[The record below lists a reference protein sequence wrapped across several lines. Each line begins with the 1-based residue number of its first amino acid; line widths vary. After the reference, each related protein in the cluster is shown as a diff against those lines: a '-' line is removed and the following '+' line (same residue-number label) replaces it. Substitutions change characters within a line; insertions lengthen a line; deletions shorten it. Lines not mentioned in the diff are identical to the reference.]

1 MSLSRVAFYSL
12 LIAFVTVVAISVGN
26 NWSHPANSV
35 PPAPLL
41 CAPPTDHI
49 RISGPPMTAEQ
60 VEMKELGEDKRLGI
74 KSSVPFGD
82 SDPEW
87 SEFKKKAGKQDHFY
101 AYTDISSG
109 GYAVVRG
116 NCVLDTFMTWIS

>member
-1 MSLSRVAFYSL
+1 
-12 LIAFVTVVAISVGN
+12 
-26 NWSHPANSV
+26 
-35 PPAPLL
+35 
-41 CAPPTDHI
+41 
-49 RISGPPMTAEQ
+49 MTAEQ

-74 KSSVPFGD
+74 ESSVPFGD
-82 SDPEW
+82 SNREW
-87 SEFKKKAGKQDHFY
+87 LEFKKKAEKQDHFY

>member
-12 LIAFVTVVAISVGN
+12 LIAFVTVVAITVGN
-26 NWSHPANSV
+26 LSPHPAISV

-41 CAPPTDHI
+41 CAPATDHI
-49 RISGPPMTAEQ
+49 RILGPPMTAEQ
-60 VEMKELGEDKRLGI
+60 VEEKEAGEDKRLGI
-74 KSSVPFGD
+74 KSSVPFG
-82 SDPEW
+82 SSSPEW
-87 SEFKKKAGKQDHFY
+87 FEFKKKAGEQDRFY

>member
-12 LIAFVTVVAISVGN
+12 LIAFVTVVAIAVGN
-26 NWSHPANSV
+26 ISPHPAIAI

-60 VEMKELGEDKRLGI
+60 VELKELGEDKRLGI
-74 KSSVPFGD
+74 KSSVPFGN
-82 SDPEW
+82 SNHEW
-87 SEFKKKAGKQDHFY
+87 FEFKKKAGKQDHFY

-116 NCVLDTFMTWIS
+116 NCVLDTYMTWIS